1 MTEADV
7 RQVLTEV
14 GRPLHGRSIEAR
26 GMIGVPDWNCV
37 TGWIECK
44 LVIRWPV
51 RGGPLRLP
59 HPKRVKA
66 QAIWLLERWR
76 AGGKAHAVLVVGEEW
91 LVLDAPVF
99 FDLAMRGLTRDQLVN
114 RAVRHWPRL
123 DRGELLDFLEE
134 VRTP

>member
-1 MTEADV
+1 MSEADV

-14 GRPLHGRSIEAR
+14 GRPLHGRSIEAK
-26 GMIGVPDWNCV
+26 GAIGVPDWNCV

-44 LVIRWPV
+44 LVTGWPKT
-51 RGGPLRLP
+51 LRLP

-91 LVLDAPVF
+91 LVLDAPTF
-99 FDLAMRGLTRDQLVN
+99 FDLAMRGATRDELID
-114 RAVRHWPRL
+114 RSVRHWPRL
-123 DRGELLDFLEE
+123 DRRELLDFLQE